1 MYQTFGALLPIIVN
15 DDQNIHMDTGC
26 SQPSVVIKGLGFT
39 FESVEEEE
47 KVSNP
52 TRLLQN

>member
-15 DDQNIHMDTGC
+15 DDQNLHTDTGC
-26 SQPSVVIKGLGFT
+26 SQPSAVIKGLGFT

-47 KVSNP
+47 KVSHL